1 MLKEFK
7 EFLMR
12 GNVMDL
18 AVGVIIG
25 GAFKAITDSLVGD
38 VISPILAI
46 FTGSVNFESLEFTVP
61 YTSAVIT
68 YGNFITAVINFLIM
82 ALIVFLMV
90 KGVNK
95 VMTLGKKQEE
105 PVEEVPTTKECP
117 FCFSEIHINASRC
130 PNCTSEIIIKEKI

>member
-7 EFLMR
+7 QFLMR

-38 VISPILAI
+38 IISPILAV
-46 FTGSVNFESLEFTVP
+46 FTGDVNFGSLVFKVP
-61 YTSAVIT
+61 YTNAVIT

-82 ALIVFLMV
+82 ALIVFIMV
-90 KGVNK
+90 KAVNK
-95 VMTLGKKQEE
+95 VMTLGKKAEE
-105 PVEEVPTTKECP
+105 ADEGLPTTKVCP
-117 FCFSEIHINASRC
+117 FCFSEIHINAVRC
-130 PNCTSEIIIKEKI
+130 PACTSEIIINEKI